1 MLGVKIKK
9 ELIKSLNTP
18 ASLSQ
23 FQLFLPP
30 LEGNAIFMDSSNT
43 WCIARS
49 GQALLSLSS
58 KTRLTGPAD
67 LVVQTARWS
76 SPVPLASYQPNTLL
90 SHASF
95 AFDSYY
101 QQNGN
106 SDIECSTL
114 TYGHSNHHRAREI
127 QVNATM
133 SKCTC
138 VFFLSNHVI
147 RTRIR
152 ALKPLGI
159 GPTRTLHSGYSTL
172 APLGNRT
179 QHSLAQTLENFAHS
193 SNRELCCSVFGLPSS
208 G

>member
-1 MLGVKIKK
+1 MVYSPVRHFWVWARRRAWLG
-9 ELIKSLNTP
+9 LRTWWCR
-18 ASLSQ
+18 
-23 FQLFLPP
+23 QL
-30 LEGNAIFMDSSNT
+30 A
-43 WCIARS
+43 
-49 GQALLSLSS
+49 
-58 KTRLTGPAD
+58 GPARCH
-67 LVVQTARWS
+67 L
-76 SPVPLASYQPNTLL
+76 LATSQHTLL